1 MRLTK
6 FSDYALRVL
15 LLAAAANGRSLTIE
29 ETANAYGISRAHLKK
44 VVLLLARTGYLNGIR
59 GRSGGFTLARAPDQ
73 INLGAVLRITEP
85 DFALLECFS
94 AENTCRIT
102 CQCRLP
108 QVLNKALRAF
118 MAVLDEHTLQD
129 VLADP
134 GAFTAMLGD
143 LPQPLPQPQYQ
154 PQPQPQRGPKLA
166 AAAQAAIRGT
176 SPSSIPRH
184 RDN

>member
-59 GRSGGFTLARAPDQ
+59 GRSGGFTLVRAPDQ
-73 INLGAVLRITEP
+73 ISLGAVLRVTEP
-85 DFALLECFS
+85 DFALVECFS
-94 AENTCRIT
+94 VENTCRIT

-108 QVLNKALRAF
+108 QVLNKALNAF
-118 MAVLDEHTLQD
+118 LAVLDEHTLQD

-143 LPQPLPQPQYQ
+143 LPQPLPQY
-154 PQPQPQRGPKLA
+154 QPQPQRGPKLA

-176 SPSSIPRH
+176 SPSSMPRH